1 MRHALQKFAL
11 GIGIVCLVG
20 ISNISRAEA
29 AGIELTVHGGKNDR
43 TNVPVTATI
52 DFPPGA
58 IDKGSDVVEIAMP
71 GGTSIVGQLVMPN
84 ICAGVVATGGSPNL
98 RELHFIL
105 PEIKAGQTLNLR
117 GAFKPADSTTS
128 QNGFNWRDV
137 ANEHFFLSYG
147 TRPVLDYM
155 CRPLD
160 ESSKVKRE
168 ETFKP
173 YHHLYDPDG
182 KILVTK
188 GPGGLYPHHRAM
200 FFGYNKV
207 SYGNGKTADVWHCTN
222 NCYQSHEKL
231 LDEEAGPV
239 LGRHCV
245 AIDWHGQDRQPF
257 AHERREMTVYSLPGG
272 TLIDFASRL
281 ETAGEKV
288 RLDGDPQ
295 HSGFHFRAPQEVADK
310 TNLQTIFI
318 RTDGAAKPG
327 DAINWDPKE
336 KTHDPRTINQPWKGM
351 SFVVGGERYTA
362 AMLDQPSNP
371 KEARFSERNY
381 GRFGSYFE
389 YDLTKEHP
397 LEIRYRVWLQKGQM
411 TPDQI
416 AAMAADF
423 VEPVVCECKLTQE

>member
-1 MRHALQKFAL
+1 MQSVTRFFAL
-11 GIGIVCLVG
+11 SLSIVSFIGVSSATDAETVG
-20 ISNISRAEA
+20 LD
-29 AGIELTVHGGKNDR
+29 LTIHGGKLDR
-43 TNVPVTATI
+43 KNVPVTATI
-52 DFPPGA
+52 ELPSGA
-58 IDKGSDVVEIAMP
+58 KASSVVEIAVP
-71 GGTSIVGQLVMPN
+71 GGKSIVGQLAAPGLSHGAVA
-84 ICAGVVATGGSPNL
+84 AGDSTNR
-98 RELHFIL
+98 RELQFVL
-105 PEIKAGQTLNLR
+105 PEIKAGQTLDWH
-117 GAFKPADSTTS
+117 GVFKLAGGDEASM
-128 QNGFNWRDV
+128 NGFNWHDV
-137 ANEHFFLSYG
+137 ANEHYLLSFG

-160 ESSKVKRE
+160 ESSQAKRD

-182 KILVTK
+182 KILATK

-207 SYGNGKTADVWHCTN
+207 SYGNGKTADVWHCTK

-245 AIDWHGQDRQPF
+245 AIDWHGQDRAPF

-272 TLIDFASRL
+272 TMVDFASHL
-281 ETAGEKV
+281 ETTGEKV

-327 DAINWDPKE
+327 DTINWDPKD

-351 SFVVGGERYTA
+351 SFVVGGERYTV
-362 AMLDQPSNP
+362 AMLDLPSNP

-389 YDLTKEHP
+389 FDLTKDHP
-397 LEIRYRVWLQKGQM
+397 LDVRYRVWLQKGQM
-411 TPDQI
+411 TPEQI
-416 AAMAADF
+416 ATLAADF
-423 VEPVVCECKLTQE
+423 VEPVVCECRLRSE